1 MKFGIVTTVSGMDSI
16 VIQSLNV
23 RTNAEI
29 AEARGED
36 GKVVELKAY
45 SKGKSVD
52 IRALVNAD
60 SLTTEAGQTLT
71 IDNVEY
77 IIESTDQAENN
88 TGWVEVS
95 ISAKTADSATITTY
109 DSKNEN

>member
-1 MKFGIVTTVSGMDSI
+1 MKFGIVTTVTGISSI
-16 VIQSLNV
+16 IIQSLNL
-23 RTNAEI
+23 RTNVEI

-60 SLTTEAGQTLT
+60 ALKTEAGQTLT
-71 IDNVEY
+71 IDNISY

-88 TGWVEVS
+88 SGWVEVS

-109 DSKNEN
+109 DSQKDN